1 MQRTALPSSSTHP
14 LGAHVRWGTLALVY
28 VAVVVYGTLY
38 PFSGWISAER
48 GLLGFLTP
56 SAGRQFNAGDV
67 LTNVLAYMPLG
78 FLLVRLQARRMSPFA
93 SVALAALCGATLSFS
108 VEFVQ
113 QFLPARVSSVVDLL
127 MNSTGTLVGA
137 VLGAAWHVDSGPM
150 AVLLRW
156 RRHWFRSG
164 RLADVGLLAIGF
176 WMLSQLSPL
185 VPSLDVGELRHGLA
199 PLWNTLLHPATF
211 DVAQC
216 SVYVLNVAGLGLL
229 ASTLAIPGRP
239 ITRVFAAFVVAVL
252 LYKIP
257 VVSRQLSLEAL
268 AGASVGL
275 LLASAVRLI
284 RGQFIAWIAVL
295 VILAGFAVDQMR
307 ADPGGLFYRF
317 TWIPFSAH
325 LEHPLVGMASILE
338 SLWPATALAYLV
350 RRASDERHRALLAT
364 GGGLFVALT
373 AFAFEW
379 HQQQVQGRVGDVTT
393 VLLML
398 GAWAAV
404 WRVPAGHVDA
414 NADAGPGVGS
424 RSRAKTDRRHR
435 VWSIA
440 IVLVAIA
447 VVAIGGVMVSRYPKE
462 VRVDESRLHELP
474 LPEQLPAAPL
484 ANFRYAHP
492 RLPYPTEADLHTLR
506 NANPRYLQELRRQAN
521 GGSGNFDAVMR
532 QAALEP
538 GSVDLDLLLQRLL
551 ALQPS
556 WRGHEQGKPLAL
568 AYDWLYGQWSEA
580 QRLQLRE
587 KTIEACDYLIDRI
600 RKERLSPYNVYLY
613 NSPLQALMACSIA
626 LYGDDPHAAPIMNF
640 TYDLW
645 KNRVLPVWRQIMGKS
660 GGWHEGGEYVGIGI
674 GQAIYQLPAMW
685 RSATGEDLIASEPGI
700 RGFLDFLVYRTRPDG
715 THMRWGD
722 GAFFDRIV
730 PDAAPFA
737 LELSHAAA
745 YTLNPPPGAVPT
757 GWPWGP
763 LGNPR
768 LVDPAAR
775 SRLPLTKFFD
785 GIGLLVARSDWGPD
799 ASYVTFRAGDNF
811 WSHQH
816 LDAGAFT
823 IYKGGPLAIDSGLY
837 GPQYGSDHHM
847 NYAYQAIAHNVVTVT
862 DPEDKVP
869 APGRQEPR
877 PIANDGGQRRIGSGW
892 GVEPAPL
899 DLAEWNAKRDIYHTG
914 RIEQVLDED
923 GLAVAQADVTPA
935 YTNELSGRGMFSH
948 RTRRVERLWRTFGYD
963 RVDDVVVVFDQV
975 RATKASFRK
984 RWLLHTLD
992 QPTVSGRDFRVRV
1005 APQQRTGRAG
1015 GSLAASVLLPKDAN
1029 VNAIGGR
1036 GLDFFVDGVNY
1047 DEHGT
1052 LLKNNRRTGPNNGEP
1067 GAWRIEVSPA
1077 RENADDQFLVVLLP
1091 TLGNA
1096 APSHRVRLLES
1107 GNRVGCE
1114 VVGSKRTT
1122 RWWFEPGSKSVE
1134 IELVD
1139 RDGATRKHRLMDSSA
1154 LSPVAP
1160 SWIER
1165 LRAWG
1170 GAWR

>member
-1 MQRTALPSSSTHP
+1 MKP
-14 LGAHVRWGTLALVY
+14 LDTHVRWGMLTLVY

-38 PFSGWISAER
+38 PFSGWVSAEG
-48 GLLGFLTP
+48 GLLGFLTLP
-56 SAGRQFNAGDV
+56 AGRQFNAGDV

-78 FLLVRLQARRMSPFA
+78 FLLARLQAQRMSSFA
-93 SVALAALCGATLSFS
+93 SIAIATLCGATLSFS

-113 QFLPARVSSVVDLL
+113 QFLPARVSSLVDLL

-137 VLGAAWHVDSGPM
+137 VLGAALHVDSGPTAM
-150 AVLLRW
+150 LLRW

-164 RLADVGLLAIGF
+164 RLSDVGLLAIGF

-185 VPSLDVGELRHGLA
+185 VPSLDMGELRHGLA
-199 PLWNTLLHPATF
+199 PLWNTLLNPATF

-216 SVYVLNVAGLGLL
+216 SVYALNVAGLGLL
-229 ASTLAIPGRP
+229 AGTLAVPGRP
-239 ITRVFAAFVVAVL
+239 VTRLFAILVL
-252 LYKIP
+252 IVLFYKIP

-284 RGQFIAWIAVL
+284 RGQFSAWIAVL
-295 VILAGFAVDQMR
+295 LILAGFAVDQMR
-307 ADPGGLFYRF
+307 ANPDGLFHRF

-338 SLWPATALAYLV
+338 SLWPATALACLV
-350 RRASDERHRALLAT
+350 RRASGERHRSLLAA

-373 AFAFEW
+373 AFALEW
-379 HQQQVQGRVGDVTT
+379 HQQHVQGRVGDITT

-398 GAWAAV
+398 GAWVAV
-404 WRVPAGHVDA
+404 WRVPVDHVDA
-414 NADAGPGVGS
+414 SADAARDVGS
-424 RSRAKTDRRHR
+424 RSRTKTYRRHR
-435 VWSIA
+435 AWNIA
-440 IVLVAIA
+440 IVLVASA

-462 VRVDESRLHELP
+462 VRVDESRMHQLP

-484 ANFRYAHP
+484 PNFHHEHP
-492 RLPYPTEADLHTLR
+492 RLPHPTETDWHTLR
-506 NANPRYLQELRRQAN
+506 NANPRYLQELRSQTN
-521 GGSGNFDAVMR
+521 DGKGDFDAVMR

-538 GSVDLDLLLQRLL
+538 GSVDLELLLQRLL
-551 ALQPS
+551 ALRPS

-568 AYDWLYGQWSEA
+568 AYDWLYGQWSET

-587 KTIEACDYLIDRI
+587 KTIEVCDYLVDWI

-613 NSPLQALMACSIA
+613 NAPLQALMACSLA
-626 LYGDDPHAAPIMNF
+626 LYDDDPRAAPIMNF

-645 KNRVLPVWRQIMGKS
+645 KNRVLPVWRQVMGRN

-722 GAFFDRIV
+722 GAYFDRIV
-730 PDAAPFA
+730 SDANPLA

-757 GWPWGP
+757 SWPWGP

-768 LVDPAAR
+768 LVDPDAR

-785 GIGLLVARSDWGPD
+785 GIGLLVARSDWRPD
-799 ASYVTFRAGDNF
+799 ATYVTFKAGDNF

-816 LDAGAFT
+816 LDEGAFT

-869 APGRQEPR
+869 APGREQPR

-899 DLAEWNAKRDIYHTG
+899 DLAEWNAKHDIYHTG
-914 RIEQVLDED
+914 TVEQRLDED

-935 YTNELSGRGMFSH
+935 YTNALSGRGTFSH

-963 RVDDVVVVFDQV
+963 RVEDVIVVFDQV

-984 RWLLHTLD
+984 RWLLHTLNE
-992 QPTVSGRDFRVRV
+992 PAVSGQGFRVRV
-1005 APQQRTGRAG
+1005 APQSRPGRAG
-1015 GSLAASVLLPKDAN
+1015 GSLAANVLLPKDASITA
-1029 VNAIGGR
+1029 VGGR
-1036 GLDFFVDGVNY
+1036 GLEFFVDGVNY

-1052 LLKNNRRTGPNNGEP
+1052 LLKNNRRTGPANGEP
-1067 GAWRIEVSPA
+1067 GAWRVEISPA

-1091 TLGNA
+1091 TLGD
-1096 APSHRVRLLES
+1096 SVSTHRVRLLES

-1114 VVGSKRTT
+1114 IIGTHRTT

-1139 RDGATRKHRLMDSSA
+1139 RDGATRKHRLPDSSA
-1154 LSPVAP
+1154 PSAVAP

-1170 GAWR
+1170 GARS